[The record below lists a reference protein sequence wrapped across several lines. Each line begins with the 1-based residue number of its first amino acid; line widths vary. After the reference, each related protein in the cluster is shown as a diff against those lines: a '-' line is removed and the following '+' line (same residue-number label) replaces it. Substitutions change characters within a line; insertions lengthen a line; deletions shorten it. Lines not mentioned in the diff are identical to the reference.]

1 MSENLKAVILILP
14 IDDEY
19 RIKGDKHSWVIQKGR
34 MREGEITWE
43 SVSWFTSLESTVN
56 HLGQLMVRTS
66 DAKTLAEALVE
77 IEKIAT
83 LFTQALTTKFEVIRK
98 VKIDDKK

>member
-1 MSENLKAVILILP
+1 MILP

-19 RIKGDKHSWVIQKGR
+19 RIKGDKHSWAIQKGR
-34 MREGEITWE
+34 IKKGEITWE

-66 DAKTLAEALVE
+66 DAQTLGDALIVVE
-77 IEKIAT
+77 EIAT
-83 LFTQALTTKFEVIRK
+83 KLTQALTTKFEAIRK
-98 VKIDDKK
+98 VNIN

>member
-1 MSENLKAVILILP
+1 MILP

-19 RIKGDKHSWVIQKGR
+19 RIMGDKHSWSIQKGR
-34 MREGEITWE
+34 MKGAEITWE
-43 SVSWFTSLESTVN
+43 SVSWFNSLESTVN
-56 HLGQLMVRTS
+56 NLGQLMVRTS

-83 LFTQALTTKFEVIRK
+83 LLTHALSPEFEVTRK
-98 VKIDDKK
+98 VKIDTEMNIDW

>member
-1 MSENLKAVILILP
+1 MIIP

-19 RIKGDKHSWVIQKGR
+19 RIKGDKHSWAIQKGR

-66 DAKTLAEALVE
+66 DAQTLADALISVE
-77 IEKIAT
+77 EIAT
-83 LFTQALTTKFEVIRK
+83 KLTHALSPKFEVIRK
-98 VKIDDKK
+98 VNIN

>member
-1 MSENLKAVILILP
+1 MILP
-14 IDDEY
+14 IDDKY
-19 RIKGDKHSWVIQKGR
+19 RIKGDKHSWAIQKGR
-34 MREGEITWE
+34 IKKGEITWE

-66 DAKTLAEALVE
+66 DTKTLGDALKE

-83 LFTQALTTKFEVIRK
+83 KLSQALTTNFEDIRK
-98 VKIDDKK
+98 VKIN

>member
-1 MSENLKAVILILP
+1 VILP

-19 RIKGDKHSWVIQKGR
+19 RIKGDKHSWAIQKGR
-34 MREGEITWE
+34 IKKGEISWQ
-43 SVSWFTSLESTVN
+43 SISWFTSIESTVN
-56 HLGQLMVRTS
+56 NLGQLMVRTS

-83 LFTQALTTKFEVIRK
+83 LLTHALSPKFEVIRK
-98 VKIDDKK
+98 VNIC

>member
-1 MSENLKAVILILP
+1 MILP

-19 RIKGDKHSWVIQKGR
+19 RIKGDKHSWAIQKGR

-66 DAKTLAEALVE
+66 NAQTLADALKE
-77 IEKIAT
+77 IEKVTT
-83 LFTQALTTKFEVIRK
+83 LLTHALSPKFKVIP
-98 VKIDDKK
+98 VTDKEMAV

>member
-1 MSENLKAVILILP
+1 MILP

-19 RIKGDKHSWVIQKGR
+19 RIKSDKYSWAIQKAK
-34 MREGEITWE
+34 MRKSEITWQ
-43 SVSWFTSLESTVN
+43 SISWFTSIESTVN
-56 HLGQLMVRTS
+56 NLGQLMFRTS

-83 LFTQALTTKFEVIRK
+83 LLTHALSPEFEVTRK
-98 VKIDDKK
+98 VNIC

>member
-1 MSENLKAVILILP
+1 MILP

-56 HLGQLMVRTS
+56 HLGNLMVRTS
-66 DAKTLAEALVE
+66 NAQTLADALKE
-77 IEKIAT
+77 IEKTTT
-83 LFTQALTTKFEVIRK
+83 LLTHALSPKFKVIQ
-98 VKIDDKK
+98 VVDPNVSDL

>member
-1 MSENLKAVILILP
+1 MILP

-19 RIKGDKHSWVIQKGR
+19 RIKGDKHSWAIQKGR

-66 DAKTLAEALVE
+66 DAKTLADALKE
-77 IEKIAT
+77 IEKIT
-83 LFTQALTTKFEVIRK
+83 TKLSQALTTKFEVIRK
-98 VKIDDKK
+98 VNIDTEMDID